1 MGSEMKKHC
10 KSFLLRMAVA
20 ACVLGAICFLG
31 AYTQR
36 RLCAELLLTPACG
49 LLAYSANRAERAL
62 WRRPARKAAARA
74 CAKQRAAAQ
83 PVLAEPSP
91 AGQALARQASARG
104 AKARQ
109 LPVRAA
115 AEHMPQ
121 PAA

>member
-1 MGSEMKKHC
+1 MKKHC

-91 AGQALARQASARG
+91 AGQALARQASVCG

-115 AEHMPQ
+115 AEHVPQ